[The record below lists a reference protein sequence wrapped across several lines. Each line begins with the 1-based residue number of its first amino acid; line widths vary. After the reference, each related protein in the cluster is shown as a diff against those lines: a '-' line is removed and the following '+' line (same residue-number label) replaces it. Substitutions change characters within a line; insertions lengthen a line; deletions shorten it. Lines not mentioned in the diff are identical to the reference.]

1 LVLVN
6 FGWFG
11 FVFWFVFGWFWLVL
25 VGFGWFW
32 LVTQRGKTHCENYSQ
47 AVRRATR
54 ARKRE
59 AARKV
64 RAKSGGTSSERT
76 AAGAMLR
83 SLGTDGAASLLTA
96 PVSKRF
102 TIVTQCVDA
111 RTRRDG
117 CTVSR
122 VLLL

>member
-1 LVLVN
+1 MARVERVPR
-6 FGWFG
+6 FT
-11 FVFWFVFGWFWLVL
+11 
-25 VGFGWFW
+25 
-32 LVTQRGKTHCENYSQ
+32 TQRGKIHWHGGRHSYSQ

-76 AAGAMLR
+76 AAGAMLD
-83 SLGTDGAASLLTA
+83 SLGTDVAASLLTA
-96 PVSKRF
+96 PISKRF

-117 CTVSR
+117 YTVSR
-122 VLLL
+122 VS